1 MSIALTIS
9 DKTSSGDVMLER
21 ILNFPVE
28 RISVRELIEA
38 RVTQEVETYNQRA
51 SEAYQGLVQ
60 PTEAEE
66 LLNGFRL
73 PSGLLVNIEKQTR
86 TAIRA
91 FKNGGFFLLVNDRQ
105 LTELDDT
112 IVITPATKVVFLK
125 LVRLVGG

>member
-1 MSIALTIS
+1 
-9 DKTSSGDVMLER
+9 MLER

-91 FKNGGFFLLVNDRQ
+91 FKNGGFFLLVNDQQ

-112 IVITPATKVVFLK
+112 IIITPATKVVFLK